1 MSKGASTTWQRSIS
15 LEQPGDPMVAE
26 LGLLGWSREVP
37 LLRISIS
44 LEGDLTSNFDGLS
57 IREVR
62 LESGVR
68 RNLEPHGWRIALG
81 RPGDTWAGSWAENW
95 KCNWDKRGLGSSGAL
110 GNIS

>member
-1 MSKGASTTWQRSIS
+1 
-15 LEQPGDPMVAE
+15 MVAE

-68 RNLEPHGWRIALG
+68 RNLEPHG
-81 RPGDTWAGSWAENW
+81 
-95 KCNWDKRGLGSSGAL
+95 
-110 GNIS
+110 